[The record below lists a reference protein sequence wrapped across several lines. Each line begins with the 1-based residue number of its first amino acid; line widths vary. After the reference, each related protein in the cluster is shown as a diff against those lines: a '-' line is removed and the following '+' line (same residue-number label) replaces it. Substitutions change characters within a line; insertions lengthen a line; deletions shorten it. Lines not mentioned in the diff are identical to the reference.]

1 MESGG
6 LLRFIRFYS
15 FYLAFSSSGYI
26 EWYLTMNSLTL
37 REQSSLGIAFGL
49 ILSLLLSFLLFSGSN
64 EALLLILWGIIAV
77 AFSVIFAY
85 SFVFQSTPSHSEI
98 RDSFHSSSGMDSFSP
113 RIIPPSKMRKKT
125 QIEGQ
130 CSQCGSPTLLG
141 FTCSYCGRYF
151 CPDHRLPEKHECTG
165 LYHK

>member
-1 MESGG
+1 
-6 LLRFIRFYS
+6 
-15 FYLAFSSSGYI
+15 
-26 EWYLTMNSLTL
+26 MNSLTSKEK
-37 REQSSLGIAFGL
+37 RSLGIAIGL
-49 ILSLLLSFLLFSGSN
+49 ILSLLLTFLLYSGNN
-64 EALLLILWGIIAV
+64 EPLLLLSWGIISIL
-77 AFSVIFAY
+77 FSLIIAY
-85 SFVFQSTPSHSEI
+85 TFVFQSTPSHSEI

-113 RIIPPSKMRKKT
+113 RIIPHSKMRKKT

-151 CPDHRLPEKHECTG
+151 CTDHRLPEKHECTG